1 LPIGVLQRKHEDL
14 FDPPLPDKDAEL
26 LNDDHVVMAN
36 LTKVVFQ
43 FPTVWWDDSLPR
55 WLSAIKGAATSAA
68 SGEFAEWQNLNHA
81 SLVPGSQTLLGFVGG
96 PQSTKYEAMGDDE
109 VKATAMAALRAQH
122 PQKSI
127 PDPVAFYLSRWG
139 HTTVTYGAYS
149 GYGKGFDDDSFY
161 STMMKPVKV
170 HKQARIRFSGEAMCD
185 DLSGF
190 THGAYQSGLEVAA
203 QYLYSVN
210 KGPNPDSV
218 KQQLFDTHVAAAIF
232 APARTSTSE
241 RFRPGDRPL

>member
-14 FDPPLPDKDAEL
+14 FDPPLPDKYAEL

-139 HTTVTYGAYS
+139 RTSVTYGAYS
-149 GYGKGFDDDSFY
+149 GHKPGFNGNDYFK
-161 STMMKPVKV
+161 TMMKPVKV
-170 HKQARIRFSGEAMCD
+170 NKQARIRFAGEAMCD
-185 DLSGF
+185 NLNGY
-190 THGAYQSGLEVAA
+190 THGGRQTGLEVAA
-203 QYLYSVN
+203 RYLYSVN
-210 KGPNPDSV
+210 KGPNPDNDDS
-218 KQQLFDTHVAAAIF
+218 L
-232 APARTSTSE
+232 S
-241 RFRPGDRPL
+241 LCWW